1 MQGLNLPYQPI
12 RSGLYTPEELFAGYD
27 PDQPETWQRTP
38 DFAIYHQ
45 FIRQGGVRGADR
57 YLGLTQALHDQ
68 SITRAV
74 WDLAEGKRVAAL
86 MGGHRLE
93 RGSPAYW
100 QAARLACRL
109 TRAGLLV
116 CTGGGPGAMEAAHL
130 GAALAPAP
138 EKELEQAVE
147 HLTCCPGVPVIGELI
162 SPAGEVNREMA
173 EAAHHWFRPAYEIAA
188 SLEESGQSLAVPT
201 WHYGH
206 EPSTPF
212 ATRIAKYFQNSIREA
227 GLLAVAKQ
235 GIVFTE
241 GKAGTIQEIF
251 QDSNQNYY
259 RTFEHFSPM
268 VLLGVRYW
276 TETYP
281 VAAVLKNLFT
291 PEDYRDYVL
300 ITDDLDRAAAFI
312 LDFQPG

>member
-1 MQGLNLPYQPI
+1 MQGQNLPYQPI
-12 RSGLYTPEELFAGYD
+12 RSRLYTPKELFAWYD
-27 PDQPETWQRTP
+27 PDKPDTWVKTP
-38 DFAIYHQ
+38 DFVIYHQ
-45 FIRQGGVRGADR
+45 FIREGGVCGADR

-74 WDLAEGKRVAAL
+74 WDLAEGKRVAAV
-86 MGGHRLE
+86 MGGHRIK
-93 RGSPAYW
+93 RGSPSYW
-100 QAARLACRL
+100 QTARLSRRL

-138 EKELEQAVE
+138 DRELERAVD
-147 HLTCCPGVPVIGELI
+147 HLSVCPKVPVIGELI
-162 SPAGEVNREMA
+162 SPSGEINRELA
-173 EAAHHWFRPAYEIAA
+173 EAAHRWFRPAFEIAA
-188 SLEESGQSLAVPT
+188 FLENPGESLAVPT

-259 RTFEHFSPM
+259 HTFEHFSPM

-281 VAAVLKNLFT
+281 VAAVLENLFS
-291 PEDYRDYVL
+291 PEDFQEYVL
-300 ITDDLDRAAAFI
+300 ITDDLGRAAAFI
-312 LDFQPG
+312 LNFHPD

>member
-1 MQGLNLPYQPI
+1 MQDLSLPFQPI
-12 RSGLYTPEELFAGYD
+12 RSRLYTPQELFAGYD
-27 PDQPETWQRTP
+27 PDQPETWQGTP

-45 FIRQGGVRGADR
+45 FIQDGGVRGADR

-68 SITRAV
+68 SITRAL
-74 WDLAEGKRVAAL
+74 WDLAEGKRVAAV

-93 RGSPAYW
+93 RGSPSYW
-100 QAARLACRL
+100 QTSLLSRRL
-109 TRAGLLV
+109 TREGLLL

-138 EKELEQAVE
+138 DRELERAVK
-147 HLTCCPGVPVIGELI
+147 HLSCCPGVPVIGELI
-162 SPAGEVNREMA
+162 SPAGEINREMA
-173 EAAHHWFRPAYEIAA
+173 EAAHRWFRPAFEISD
-188 SLEESGQSLAVPT
+188 SLENPGESLAVPT

-212 ATRIAKYFQNSIREA
+212 AAQIAKYFQNSIREA

-268 VLLGVRYW
+268 VFLGVRYW

-281 VAAVLKNLFT
+281 VVSVLKSLFA
-291 PEDYRDYVL
+291 PEDFREYLL
-300 ITDDLDRAAAFI
+300 ITDDLDRAAEFI
-312 LDFQPG
+312 LEFQPG